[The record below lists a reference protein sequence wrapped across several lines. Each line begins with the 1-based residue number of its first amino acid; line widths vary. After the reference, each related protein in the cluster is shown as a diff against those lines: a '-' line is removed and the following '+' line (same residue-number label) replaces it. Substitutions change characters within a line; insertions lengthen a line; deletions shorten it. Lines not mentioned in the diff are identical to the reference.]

1 MHACHARRSHLQPE
15 AAQVIVESIAA
26 SLYPVPCLA
35 RPKRGERE
43 RVGMQRRRTLRR
55 LLKLRGHVVRV
66 RVRLVKLRGH
76 VVPIDIPRVDARR

>member
-15 AAQVIVESIAA
+15 AAQVIVESGAA
-26 SLYPVPCLA
+26 SLA